1 MDPQK
6 ICYKENGE
14 RMCIGY
20 RNHIKHGHFGR
31 KKSTLNK
38 YMYFKNR
45 SNFNF
50 NVLYMNWALTVFFI
64 I

>member
-14 RMCIGY
+14 RMCTGY

-31 KKSTLNK
+31 KKLTLNK
-38 YMYFKNR
+38 YTYFKNR
-45 SNFNF
+45 SNYIS